1 MQQIPRC
8 YAHGAMLV
16 AFTPM
21 SARNQSL
28 SPINRASHLR
38 TDAKALADLWNKAM
52 IVQIIDG
59 RISATEDA
67 LVFCDAA
74 TVASQLDSF
83 D

>member
-1 MQQIPRC
+1 
-8 YAHGAMLV
+8 
-16 AFTPM
+16 M

-38 TDAKALADLWNKAM
+38 ADAKALADLWNKAM

-67 LVFCDAA
+67 L
-74 TVASQLDSF
+74 
-83 D
+83 